1 MVLKGLVFEQ
11 KQNEVCSNFPTAKL
25 NLQEKGFSK
34 IWHVHKC
41 THTPLRN

>member
-34 IWHVHKC
+34 I
-41 THTPLRN
+41 